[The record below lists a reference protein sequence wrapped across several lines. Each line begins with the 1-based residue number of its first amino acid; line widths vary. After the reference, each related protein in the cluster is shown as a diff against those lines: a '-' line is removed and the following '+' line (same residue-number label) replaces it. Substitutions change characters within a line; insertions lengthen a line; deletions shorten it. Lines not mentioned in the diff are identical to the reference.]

1 MLLGL
6 LGLLG
11 STHTV
16 AAHVGWVYAC
26 MYVSFCL
33 ETEREEDRER
43 ERERGGQRVREE

>member
-1 MLLGL
+1 VLLGL

-26 MYVSFCL
+26 MYVSFCF

-43 ERERGGQRVREE
+43 EREREREEDRE